1 MKQMS
6 RQQIYTLFL
15 FIAAAILLGRIF
27 AADRVD
33 VRELQRLRLAQVQ
46 PRLEQKETEL
56 RQKTNNEEQI
66 QTELTKTYHKLVR
79 EAMLESPFFS
89 GNDRSRWCTIRV
101 LVEPD
106 MRVLRKITN
115 KDGSEKYEYVWYAI
129 DNVQNIKGWDTI
141 DMVKHE
147 LPDQPGQAYLYS
159 SKPPLLP
166 TVLAIPYAIIY
177 WGSGQQWSLG
187 NHPYFVVRTMLI
199 LCNLLPLIYCWVLL
213 IRLIERFGTT
223 DWGRIF
229 SAAFVCFG
237 TFLSTFVVTLNN
249 HLPAVF
255 CVTISFY
262 CGVRI
267 LFDQETRWRY
277 FFCAGFF
284 GFFAVACELPALSF
298 CAGLGLFLFLKYPR
312 QTLLCFLPGTVI
324 VLAAFLATNEIAH
337 QTLRP
342 AYSQRD
348 WYFYEYERGGILR
361 DSYWKNPVGID
372 RGEPQQSNYIIH
384 STVGHHGLFLLTPV
398 WILSFIGLGIW
409 LVQPFDK
416 RLRYLALMILL
427 LSLIVFVFYMVQG
440 QANRNYGGMTSALR
454 WLFWFVPL
462 WSVPLVTATDGLSR
476 FCWSRAVALLLL
488 AVSVMSVTYP
498 VWNPWSH
505 PWAYQLMIYLDVPG
519 ILK

>member
-1 MKQMS
+1 MS
-6 RQQIYTLFL
+6 RRQIYTLFL
-15 FIAAAILLGRIF
+15 FIAAAILLGRIL

-33 VRELQRLRLAQVQ
+33 VRELQRSRLAQVQ

-56 RQKTNNEEQI
+56 RRQTNDEERIQAELEKTKQKLI
-66 QTELTKTYHKLVR
+66 R
-79 EAMLESPFFS
+79 DAMLESPFLS
-89 GNDRSRWCTIRV
+89 GNDRSRWCTIRA
-101 LVEPD
+101 LVEPE
-106 MRVLRKITN
+106 MRVLRKITG

-129 DNVQNIKGWDTI
+129 DKVQNIKGWDTI

-166 TVLAIPYAIIY
+166 TVLAIPYAVIY
-177 WGSGQQWSLG
+177 WGSGQQWSFD
-187 NHPYFVVRTMLI
+187 NDSYFIVRTILI
-199 LCNLLPLIYCWVLL
+199 LCNLLPLVYCWVLL

-255 CVTISFY
+255 CVTIAFY
-262 CGVRI
+262 CGIRI
-267 LFDQETRWRY
+267 WFDEEIRRRY

-298 CAGLGLFLFLKYPR
+298 CAGLGLLLFLKYPR
-312 QTLLCFLPGTVI
+312 RTLFYFLPATII
-324 VLAAFLATNEIAH
+324 VAAAFFATNKIAH
-337 QTLRP
+337 QTLLP

-372 RGEPQQSNYIIH
+372 RGEPSRLNYIIH
-384 STVGHHGLFLLTPV
+384 STAGHHGLFLLTPV
-398 WILSFIGLGIW
+398 WILSFAGLGIW
-409 LVQPFDK
+409 LVQPVDK
-416 RLRYLALMILL
+416 RLRYWALLILL
-427 LSLIVFVFYMVQG
+427 MSLIVFVFYMAQG
-440 QANRNYGGMTSALR
+440 QASRNYGGMTSALR
-454 WLFWFVPL
+454 WMFWFVPL
-462 WSVPLVTATDGLSR
+462 WGIPLVSAADWLSR
-476 FCWSRAVALLLL
+476 FRWSRVAALILL
-488 AVSVMSVTYP
+488 AISVMSATYP
-498 VWNPWSH
+498 VWNPWSQ
-505 PWAYQLMIYLDVPG
+505 PWAYQMMIYLDVPE

>member
-1 MKQMS
+1 ML
-6 RQQIYTLFL
+6 RQQIYTVLI
-15 FIAAAILLGRIF
+15 FIAAAILFGRIL
-27 AADRVD
+27 AVDRLD
-33 VRELQRLRLAQVQ
+33 VRELQRLRLAQIQ

-56 RQKTNNEEQI
+56 RQQTNNEERI
-66 QTELTKTYHKLVR
+66 QVELKKTYQKLIR
-79 EAMLESPFFS
+79 DAMLESPFLS
-89 GNDRSRWCTIRV
+89 GNDRSRWCTIRA

-106 MRVLRKITN
+106 MRVLRKII
-115 KDGSEKYEYVWYAI
+115 KSDGSEKYEYVWYAI
-129 DNVQNIKGWDTI
+129 DKVQNIKGWDTI

-166 TVLAIPYAIIY
+166 TLLAIPYAVIY

-187 NHPYFVVRTMLI
+187 NEPYLVVRIILI
-199 LCNLLPLIYCWVLL
+199 LCNLLPLVYCWILL

-229 SAAFVCFG
+229 CVAFVCFG

-262 CGVRI
+262 CSVRI
-267 LFDQETRWRY
+267 LFDQEIRRRY
-277 FFCAGFF
+277 FFGSGFF
-284 GFFAVACELPALSF
+284 GFLAVACELPALSF
-298 CAGLGLFLFLKYPR
+298 CAGVGLLLLLKYPR
-312 QTLLCFLPGTVI
+312 QTLFYFLPATVL
-324 VLAAFLATNEIAH
+324 VASAFFATNEIAH
-337 QTLRP
+337 KTLLP

-348 WYFYEYERGGILR
+348 WYFYEYERGGVLR

-372 RGEPQQSNYIIH
+372 RGEASRFNYVIH

-398 WILSFIGLGIW
+398 WLLSFIGLGIW

-416 RLRYLALMILL
+416 QLRYWALFI
-427 LSLIVFVFYMVQG
+427 LSLSLVVFTFYMAQE

-462 WSVPLVTATDGLSR
+462 WSVPLVTATDVFSR
-476 FCWSRAVALLLL
+476 FRWSRAVALVLL
-488 AVSVMSVTYP
+488 AISVMSATYP
-498 VWNPWSH
+498 IWNPWSH
-505 PWAYQLMIYLDVPG
+505 PWVYQMMIYLNVPE
-519 ILK
+519 IIQ